1 MRMMHESMR
10 VCYSNMSTNDCAI
23 QIIEHLS
30 NTHFR
35 AKKEELQKIYGD
47 KRVADLPLVVLC
59 IAGAAR
65 KGKKKYPTKP
75 WQINDATSL
84 TGFEFRDGE
93 DRTTLGIWAWNHIFI
108 IEQEDGSKVA
118 VSLIDSQG
126 TFDNNT
132 SYQDC
137 STIFAMTC
145 MFSSIMCFNVFTDLQ
160 EDKLNDLAAFVDHAK
175 KIVDNLGGTGKLFQD
190 LVFIIRDFCFKKYL
204 DDENGGQM
212 YIDKVLGDVKVAQ
225 LQQLRDGLNASYER
239 KFGFVFPHPGEKVAL
254 EKTSN
259 IVDMNPKFV
268 YRAKEMVEALLSPSE
283 LQIKRVGPSVMYCK
297 NMCDYISLCV
307 KCFDDNQHFAPK
319 AVQAVNRDFMI
330 NLEVS
335 RACESYDILM
345 EKAFVNCDSGYDK
358 EKFAA
363 LHNKVFQQI
372 QNNILKRIKDEGVVK
387 EVTVKSV
394 DQLLNIFTKYKE
406 KNELLVEQEKKRLQ
420 IIEEKRRH

>member
-1 MRMMHESMR
+1 
-10 VCYSNMSTNDCAI
+10 MSINDCAV

-30 NTHFR
+30 NTQFR

-47 KRVADLPLVVLC
+47 KRVSDLPLVVLC

-65 KGKKKYPTKP
+65 KGKSFMLNFFLDYLIHKEKYPTKP

-84 TGFEFRDGE
+84 AGFEFRDGE
-93 DRTTLGIWAWNHIFI
+93 DRTTLGIWAWNHVFI
-108 IEQEDGSKVA
+108 IEQGDGTKVG
-118 VSLIDSQG
+118 VSL
-126 TFDNNT
+126 
-132 SYQDC
+132 
-137 STIFAMTC
+137 
-145 MFSSIMCFNVFTDLQ
+145 
-160 EDKLNDLAAFVDHAK
+160 
-175 KIVDNLGGTGKLFQD
+175 D

-212 YIDKVLGDVKVAQ
+212 YIDKVLCDVKVEQ

-319 AVQAVNRDFMI
+319 AVQAVNRDFMF

-335 RACESYDILM
+335 RACEAYDILM
-345 EKAFVNCDSGYDK
+345 EKAFVNCDSGYAKD
-358 EKFAA
+358 KFAA

-372 QNNILKRIKDEGVVK
+372 QNDIVKRIKDEGVVK

-406 KNELLVEQEKKRLQ
+406 KNDLLVEQEKKRLQ